1 MKRNQMQVRSQR
13 RAFQQLKNSLHGHA
27 NRLRALDPPAT
38 NRRPYFSVVVQQTV
52 LSTGTSIGIEVSS
65 VVKAL
70 ANQLGLVANDN
81 KIINVK
87 IQRCDVWG
95 VSKAN
100 SSVRPAVNADF
111 SSFVPT
117 VGDFQ
122 TPGNAVVA
130 YPLMKRLEDIGG
142 VTSAAKVSYSWPRSM
157 SDIPLNQTA
166 NFVVVEVASNLTE
179 IDIRWHVQFST
190 ADIADAID

>member
-1 MKRNQMQVRSQR
+1 MRSHR
-13 RAFQQLKNSLHGHA
+13 RALQQLKDSLHGHA
-27 NRLRALDPPAT
+27 NRVRSLDPPAT
-38 NRRPYFSVVVQQTV
+38 NRRPYFSVVVQQTIV
-52 LSTGTSIGIEVSS
+52 SDGTSIGIEVSS

-70 ANQLGLVANDN
+70 GAQLGLVANDN

-87 IQRCDVWG
+87 IQRCDVWA

-100 SSVRPAVNADF
+100 STVRPAVNADF
-111 SSFVPT
+111 SSFVP
-117 VGDFQ
+117 VCGDYQ

-166 NFVVVEVASNLTE
+166 NFVVIEVASNMTE
-179 IDIRWHVQFST
+179 IDIRWHLQFST
-190 ADIADAID
+190 ADIASGIE

>member
-1 MKRNQMQVRSQR
+1 
-13 RAFQQLKNSLHGHA
+13 
-27 NRLRALDPPAT
+27 
-38 NRRPYFSVVVQQTV
+38 V

-87 IQRCDVWG
+87 IQRCDVWA

>member
-1 MKRNQMQVRSQR
+1 M
-13 RAFQQLKNSLHGHA
+13 
-27 NRLRALDPPAT
+27 
-38 NRRPYFSVVVQQTV
+38 VVQQTV

-65 VVKAL
+65 VVKAVG
-70 ANQLGLVANDN
+70 AQLGLVANDN

-87 IQRCDVWG
+87 IQRCDVWA

-100 SSVRPAVNADF
+100 STVRPSVNADF
-111 SSFVPT
+111 SSFVPS

-142 VTSAAKVSYSWPRSM
+142 VTSAARVSYSWPRHM
-157 SDIPLNQTA
+157 ADIPLNQTA
-166 NFVVVEVASNLTE
+166 NFVLIDVASNMTE
-179 IDIRWHVQFST
+179 IDLRWHLQFST